1 MASKIQ
7 IDSQHFGFRN
17 QLFRFNNSQTN
28 ASLIEK
34 GQLII
39 VLTKDGQSQGLQVNS
54 LDKSIYPPIYSCTP
68 ASVDPMSMTALTY
81 GAKYVCELDTGRD
94 DDLVTV

>member
-1 MASKIQ
+1 MASRIQ
-7 IDSQHFGFRN
+7 IDSQHFGYRN

-34 GQLII
+34 GQMII
-39 VLTKDGQSQGLQVNS
+39 VLTKDGKSQGLQVNDV
-54 LDKSIYPPIYSCTP
+54 DKSVYPPLYSCTP

-81 GAKYVCELDTGRD
+81 SAKYQAELDTGRD
-94 DDLVTV
+94 DELVMV